1 MPRQAKG
8 PRLYLETRA
17 DRAAVWVIR
26 DGNRKVSTGCAE
38 SQRAEAERRLEA
50 YRAET
55 YRPERGDAKHP
66 SNVLIADVLNIYLAD
81 RVPAQA
87 RPKEAAS
94 RILKLAEFFGTDTLD
109 TVTGPACRAYARHRA
124 SQTAAR
130 RELEDLRAAIIHH
143 RREGLCNQIVE
154 VILPERSQPRERW
167 LTRSEA
173 ARLLLTA
180 WRRSP
185 HVARF
190 ILVGLYTG
198 TRSGAILGAS
208 LTAVSGK
215 GWVDLSKGV
224 FYRKAFGAAR
234 TKKRQPPVPIPD
246 RLLAHIRRW
255 QAKGHCKKALIEFD
269 GAPILRITKAFD
281 RAVEAAGLGDGVTP
295 HTLRHTAAT
304 WMVENGVETGDVAK
318 FLGMT
323 EAMVEDRYGH
333 IGSKALARA
342 AEGLTRQK
350 RDR

>member
-8 PRLYLETRA
+8 PRLYLETRD
-17 DRAAVWVIR
+17 DRPAVWVIR
-26 DGNRKVSTGCAE
+26 DGKRKLGTGCSE
-38 SQRAEAERRLEA
+38 GQRAEAERRLDA
-50 YRAET
+50 YKAEE

-66 SNVLIADVLNIYLAD
+66 SNIPVADVLNIYLAD

-94 RILKLAEFFGTDTLD
+94 RIVKLAEFFGTNTLD
-109 TVTGPACRAYARHRA
+109 TITGPTCRAYARHRG
-124 SQTAAR
+124 SQAAAR

-167 LTRSEA
+167 LTRAEA
-173 ARLLLTA
+173 ARLLRTA

-198 TRSGAILGAS
+198 SRSGAILGAS
-208 LTAVSGK
+208 LTAVTGK
-215 GWVDLSKGV
+215 GWVDLSKGI

-234 TKKRQPPVPIPD
+234 TKKRQPPVQIPD

-255 QAKGHCKKALIEFD
+255 HRLGKCKTALIEYD
-269 GAPILRITKAFD
+269 GAPILRITKAFE
-281 RAVEAAGLGDGVTP
+281 RAVETAGLEDVTP

-304 WMVENGVETGDVAK
+304 WMVENGVETADVAK

-323 EAMVEDRYGH
+323 EAMVEERYGH